1 MSKPRKRMQ
10 RVTASRPMTP
20 WPPVYGGW
28 SAPAPAPAPERSA
41 GIGQLSAEAHRLRCA
56 AIELEREM
64 DRRGFGGVAA
74 DILAHYGLRLPA

>member
-20 WPPVYGGW
+20 WA
-28 SAPAPAPAPERSA
+28 APAPALAPERSA
-41 GIGQLSAEAHRLRCA
+41 GIGQLSGEAHRLRCA

-64 DRRGFGGVAA
+64 DRRGFGAVAA

>member
-20 WPPVYGGW
+20 W
-28 SAPAPAPAPERSA
+28 AAPAPERSA
-41 GIGQLSAEAHRLRCA
+41 GIGQLSGEAHRLRCA

-64 DRRGFGGVAA
+64 DRRGFGAVAA
-74 DILAHYGLRLPA
+74 DILAHYGLRLLA